1 MKFIKKQK
9 LQESMEELKEN
20 ESIVQEEVSK
30 ERTYERTGVEY
41 AIDTVLN
48 LNDDLYEK
56 ISHIVNDYGDS
67 SKEELKAEEV
77 DDILD
82 VIVEGLDLSQEQR
95 EQIEQII
102 INDHYSPAA
111 ERKEE
116 FEYDLKTIEDLF
128 YENKLYSRLVKRKL
142 AEFLQQMKEMG
153 YTGLE
158 K

>member
-1 MKFIKKQK
+1 MKFTKKQVFK
-9 LQESMEELKEN
+9 ESIKELKEN
-20 ESIVQEEVSK
+20 ECIVQEEVSK
-30 ERTYERTGVEY
+30 ERTYERTGVVY

-48 LNDDLYEK
+48 PNDDLYEK

-67 SKEELKAEEV
+67 SKEELRAEEV
-77 DDILD
+77 DSILD
-82 VIVEGLDLSQEQR
+82 AIVEGLDLSQEQR

-102 INDHYSPAA
+102 INDHYNPAA
-111 ERKEE
+111 ERKED

-128 YENKLYSRLVKRKL
+128 YENKLYSRLLKRKL
-142 AEFLQQMKEMG
+142 AEFLKQMKEMG

>member
-20 ESIVQEEVSK
+20 KSIVQEEVSK

-102 INDHYSPAA
+102 INDHYNPAA

-128 YENKLYSRLVKRKL
+128 YENKLYSRLVRKKL
-142 AEFLQQMKEMG
+142 AEFLKQMKEMG

>member
-9 LQESMEELKEN
+9 LQESMEEIKEN

-48 LNDDLYEK
+48 PNDDLYEK
-56 ISHIVNDYGDS
+56 ISYIVNDYGDS
-67 SKEELKAEEV
+67 SKEELRAEEV
-77 DDILD
+77 DAILDIL
-82 VIVEGLDLSQEQR
+82 VEGLDLSQEQR

-102 INDHYSPAA
+102 TNDQYNPAA

-116 FEYDLKTIEDLF
+116 FEYDLNTIEDLF
-128 YENKLYSRLVKRKL
+128 HENKLYSRLFRKKL
-142 AEFLQQMKEMG
+142 AEFLQQMKEME

>member
-20 ESIVQEEVSK
+20 KSIVQEEVSK

-82 VIVEGLDLSQEQR
+82 VIVEGLDLSQEHR

-102 INDHYSPAA
+102 I
-111 ERKEE
+111 
-116 FEYDLKTIEDLF
+116 
-128 YENKLYSRLVKRKL
+128 
-142 AEFLQQMKEMG
+142 
-153 YTGLE
+153 TG
-158 K
+158 